1 MNTKSHGTKNI
12 GFYLKK
18 ILQLGK
24 GDVKVIDMEKF
35 ASVSA

>member
-1 MNTKSHGTKNI
+1 MEPRILASI
-12 GFYLKK
+12 WKK

-24 GDVKVIDMEKF
+24 GDVKVIDTENF